1 MSRLLFHVCCIRCKQ
16 SSYSSTLYHVPGIV
30 YRNRGITYRIYCH
43 GFVTLRVSR
52 LELKTTVK
60 YPPPQN
66 HRALRPRWRGGH
78 ELPLDLL
85 CAALSIADGTPGRCT
100 MFPPANPLIWGSM
113 MPGRSQIPPPPMGT
127 VWELSIGP
135 SRLSLCLLFL
145 PVLGAISTNDLPV
158 SIRQYVA
165 ATTRRVEVAARVGIL
180 AGRLLCI
187 TGMPLQYVR
196 TRIQTKIVFSL
207 CSWFYCTY
215 E

>member
-85 CAALSIADGTPGRCT
+85 CAALSIAGRHAWEVHHVSPRKPADLGEHDAWAESDT
-100 MFPPANPLIWGSM
+100 STAHGDRLGVVNRPFPVVA
-113 MPGRSQIPPPPMGT
+113 
-127 VWELSIGP
+127 
-135 SRLSLCLLFL
+135 
-145 PVLGAISTNDLPV
+145 VLV
-158 SIRQYVA
+158 V
-165 ATTRRVEVAARVGIL
+165 L
-180 AGRLLCI
+180 AG
-187 TGMPLQYVR
+187 TGRHQH
-196 TRIQTKIVFSL
+196 K
-207 CSWFYCTY
+207 
-215 E
+215 